1 MILNM
6 PKKTTLSSGINAL
19 HCVCAVLL
27 ISGLL
32 LHTVGMV
39 TPNWIVVNME
49 KDSENSG
56 INDSRKLK
64 TLTLGLWEA
73 CYHLCIEYHCSPITD
88 DFQRHDQGILQAL
101 KAAQVL
107 ATLGMLSGLCCLGE
121 MCIYLFIL
129 PKQRVK
135 SFLIKN
141 ILLWTSFISLVFIA
155 VSTSCYAAGVHVK
168 LDFFHQNSK
177 IGYSI
182 VLSGVGGAIIFL
194 SGILFHI
201 SDNDAVYIY
210 VHV

>member
-1 MILNM
+1 MHI
-6 PKKTTLSSGINAL
+6 
-19 HCVCAVLL
+19 
-27 ISGLL
+27 
-32 LHTVGMV
+32 VGMV
-39 TPNWIVVNME
+39 TLNWIVVNME

-56 INDSRKLK
+56 IYDSRKLK

-73 CYHLCIEYHCSPITD
+73 CYHLCIEYHFSPITD

-168 LDFFHQNSK
+168 LEDFFHQNSK

-210 VHV
+210 VLV